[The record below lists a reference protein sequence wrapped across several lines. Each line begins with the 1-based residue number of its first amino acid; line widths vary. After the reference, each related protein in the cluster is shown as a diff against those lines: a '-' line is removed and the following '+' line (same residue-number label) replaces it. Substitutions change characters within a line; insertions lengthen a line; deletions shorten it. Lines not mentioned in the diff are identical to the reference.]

1 MGDTGREQPEMR
13 ADIVVPN
20 YNGCRHMELLAR
32 SLAAQ
37 DDRGFRVI
45 LVDNGSEDG
54 SPELFEKLST
64 ELGLD
69 FVVVRNGA
77 NLGFPA
83 AVNAGIR
90 ISRTEIVIL
99 LNNDIEADPSFVR
112 ELKKCIESKPE
123 AFSVQSRMMRF
134 DDRDKLD
141 DAGDGYT
148 ILGWGYKTGD
158 GKKAANY
165 PNEREIFS
173 SCAGAAA
180 YRKSVF
186 DKIGLFDESFFAYLE
201 DMDISWRAKIAGYTN
216 HFCPDSVVYHV
227 GSSSTGGRRSSFKMK
242 LVPRNNIWLVW
253 KNMPLVF
260 LVLNF
265 PFIAAG
271 ILIKGVA
278 FALMG
283 FGREYWGSVGKGLKT
298 LAEVRRGPFR
308 LKDTGRHIGI
318 QLELIAGVWNLIRK

>member
-1 MGDTGREQPEMR
+1 MGDTGREQSQMR

-20 YNGCRHMELLAR
+20 YNGFRHMELLAK

-37 DDRGFRVI
+37 DDSDFRFI

-54 SPELFEKLST
+54 SPELFDKLST

-69 FVVVRNGA
+69 HIIIRNGA

-90 ISRTEIVIL
+90 ASGEEIVIL
-99 LNNDIEADPSFVR
+99 LNNDIEAHPSFVG
-112 ELKKCIESKPE
+112 ELKRSMESRPD
-123 AFSVQSRMMRF
+123 AFSVQARMMRF

-158 GKKAANY
+158 GKDANGY
-165 PNEREIFS
+165 MHGREIFS

-180 YRKSVF
+180 YRKRVF
-186 DKIGLFDESFFAYLE
+186 DEIGLFDESFFAYLE
-201 DMDISWRAKIAGYTN
+201 DMDISWRAKIAGYKN
-216 HFCPDSVVYHV
+216 HYSPDSVVYHV

-242 LVPRNNIWLVW
+242 LVPRNNIWLIW
-253 KNMPLVF
+253 KNMPMIF
-260 LVLNF
+260 IILNL
-265 PFIAAG
+265 PFIMAG
-271 ILIKGVA
+271 ILIKGAA
-278 FALMG
+278 FSMMG
-283 FGREYWGSVGKGLKT
+283 FGREYWGSVAEGITT
-298 LAEVRRGPFR
+298 LGEVRRGPFR
-308 LKDTGRHIGI
+308 LKDAGRHIAI
-318 QLELIAGVWNLIRK
+318 QLELIAGIWHLIRK